1 MALKDLF
8 FLNRFPDGGALFLLL
23 FYIPCGLLLVTFR
36 FFLGLQLLLMM
47 SILPKE
53 SLVKRIL
60 FRVSCYILGVAVTQ
74 EGVAEHYLK
83 GQHKVHC
90 REINCG
96 IIMAKLMVTNP
107 FSQCDCPWLIK
118 WALGYKD
125 FHGNEQKE
133 NVDYEIK
140 EYSQESSC
148 PLLVFPEEQIT
159 TGKRGLLKFNP
170 WGFQFSDTVLP
181 VLISVRRPL
190 MVQVPA
196 VSYGVAGGRIGS
208 GSCLFRT
215 HIFISG
221 ECFLVLPPIEL
232 ALKDCSDVQKHMAS
246 ALGVAATNY
255 SSDDVNELMKQIE
268 SQSKGVPQAPIQAS
282 QNVRSIPRDT
292 GNATPNTRLTRMV
305 KQVRD
310 VLPQVP
316 STVIARD
323 LSRTHCVDTTIANIL
338 EGRVSYVPE
347 KESNHTEINNDVK
360 TSSTTLSNETAPTKP
375 QPVTFSRSPEERQKL
390 LNQRKVIMLENARRR
405 FAGTINKEI

>member
-60 FRVSCYILGVAVTQ
+60 FRVSCYVLGVAVTQ

-83 GQHKVHC
+83 GQHKV
-90 REINCG
+90 
-96 IIMAKLMVTNP
+96 IISNHVTYLDNVAIETIIPSVMP

-140 EYSQESSC
+140 EYSQESSF

-196 VSYGVAGGRIGS
+196 HVLGS
-208 GSCLFRT
+208 GWWQDWFWFMLVPYT
-215 HIFISG
+215 HFHIR
-221 ECFLVLPPIEL
+221 VLPPIEL

-347 KESNHTEINNDVK
+347 KESNHTEIHNDVK
-360 TSSTTLSNETAPTKP
+360 MSSTTLSNETAPTKP